1 MLTPASAWS
10 LNDMFA
16 NEPKLSGRRG
26 PATVTLHPADAAD
39 RGLAQ
44 GDRVQLANETA
55 ELELQLALSERIPR
69 GVAYSPKGRW
79 PGQEATGANVN
90 ALNPG
95 IRSDIGASTS
105 VHGIEV
111 TVRRAG

>member
-1 MLTPASAWS
+1 M
-10 LNDMFA
+10 
-16 NEPKLSGRRG
+16 R
-26 PATVTLHPADAAD
+26 
-39 RGLAQ
+39 
-44 GDRVQLANETA
+44 LANETA
-55 ELELQLALSERIPR
+55 ELDLQLALSELIPR

-79 PGQEATGANVN
+79 PGQESTGANVN

-111 TVRRAG
+111 TVTPAG

>member
-1 MLTPASAWS
+1 
-10 LNDMFA
+10 MFA
-16 NEPKLSGRRG
+16 NEPKLFGRRG

-39 RGLAQ
+39 RGLAG
-44 GDRVQLANETA
+44 GDRVTLASETG
-55 ELELQLALSERIPR
+55 ELDLELALSDKIPR

-90 ALNPG
+90 VLNPG
-95 IRSDIGASTS
+95 LRSDIGASTS

-111 TVRRAG
+111 TVTRAD